1 MPLPNGQPRD
11 AQPRDAQPRDAQPRD
26 AQPRDAQSRES
37 EPKQEPAEEF
47 EIVMGRGQIA
57 GVAFVVTVALAIF
70 SSVAYLA
77 GKSMSPKKAEPSMVV
92 GDSRPAAPAPPAPPA
107 VQPVPLIEAT
117 IAPALLPKRPASKAA
132 PAEDVSEAPMFDEP
146 AIGSVYLQM
155 AAVERPNA
163 AIFVD
168 GLRAHGFRSFVAPG
182 PDARIFRVLIG
193 PLPTPASFEQ
203 AKQELD
209 RIGLVTFARK
219 YEK

>member
-1 MPLPNGQPRD
+1 MPVPNAEPRD
-11 AQPRDAQPRDAQPRD
+11 SKPMDFKPMDFKPGDPEPVQ
-26 AQPRDAQSRES
+26 ES
-37 EPKQEPAEEF
+37 SEEF

-77 GKSMSPKKAEPSMVV
+77 GKSMSPKRTEPALVV
-92 GDSRPAAPAPPAPPA
+92 VDTRPAAPVPPAA
-107 VQPVPLIEAT
+107 QPVPLIEAT
-117 IAPALLPKRPASKAA
+117 IAPAPLPKRPASKPA
-132 PAEDVSEAPMFDEP
+132 PAEDLVDAPMFDDP